1 MRKSVGL
8 ALTASVV
15 ALATFIGVPSW
26 QASQDRKWLAAG
38 QQALSQVSLPAAYR
52 SFKGSPCEASSRC
65 FAVTGDPQPRVAV
78 VQAALTSL
86 ASGPIRKSCRK
97 EVFDGLPDHCQLEVP
112 VRGSK
117 LFVFLFARMDTT
129 SGPPQPGRFVPTYH
143 GSVVQVGVLGR

>member
-1 MRKSVGL
+1 MV
-8 ALTASVV
+8 ASVV
-15 ALATFIGVPSW
+15 AFVAFVGVPSW

-78 VQAALTSL
+78 VQAALTPF

-117 LFVFLFARMDTT
+117 LFVFLFARMDKM
-129 SGPPQPGRFVPTYH
+129 SGPHKPGPFVPTYD
-143 GSVVQVGVLGR
+143 GSVVQIGFPTRR